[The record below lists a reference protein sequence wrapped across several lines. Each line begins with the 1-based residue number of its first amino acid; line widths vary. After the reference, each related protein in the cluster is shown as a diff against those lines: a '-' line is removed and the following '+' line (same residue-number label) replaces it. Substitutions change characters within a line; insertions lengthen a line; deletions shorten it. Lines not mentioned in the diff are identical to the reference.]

1 MRLTKK
7 GHACVRLEK
16 DGRTL
21 VIDPG
26 TFSEEDAAVGAE
38 AILVTH
44 EHLDHFNED
53 RLRVA
58 LEANPEARIWTLG
71 SVADKISAAFPGR
84 VHTVG
89 EGDTFSAAGFDIQ
102 VHGQLHA
109 VIHPDLP
116 RITNVGYLVDGSVF
130 HPGDALTVPDSPVET
145 LLLPVQAP
153 WSKISEV
160 IDYVRE
166 IKPQRAIDVHDG
178 LLTDIG
184 LMVYNNGLGP
194 SGPGIG
200 GAEHGRLRAGRQ
212 PRPELTSRCQ
222 RRAVHSRACASPHGT
237 STRSPPACP
246 GCWPGWRAAT
256 PTCCASRRPSAP
268 RSSSPSTSCAPS
280 ATRRPSTPPA
290 AGTAWRCCPAWAWRT
305 W

>member
-1 MRLTKK
+1 VKLTKK

-116 RITNVGYLVDGSVF
+116 RITNVGYLVDRSVF

-178 LLTDIG
+178 LITDIG
-184 LMVYNNGLGP
+184 HMVYNNNLGP
-194 SGPGIG
+194 NGPGIG
-200 GAEHGRLRAGRQ
+200 GAEHGSLA
-212 PRPELTSRCQ
+212 
-222 RRAVHSRACASPHGT
+222 
-237 STRSPPACP
+237 P
-246 GCWPGWRAAT
+246 GESLDLG
-256 PTCCASRRPSAP
+256 
-268 RSSSPSTSCAPS
+268 
-280 ATRRPSTPPA
+280 
-290 AGTAWRCCPAWAWRT
+290 
-305 W
+305 